1 MVLQINDKLTSYFGE
16 IKESIVKNTF
26 ITLQGIFKAKSV
38 NLNEVKLVL
47 PEILDNRT
55 TGIESHY
62 MRIKS

>member
-1 MVLQINDKLTSYFGE
+1 MVLQINDKLTSYFGG

-55 TGIESHY
+55 TGIESYY